1 MSPRPRTIADEAIL
15 DTTNRVIARAGPADL
30 TLAAVGR
37 EAGISPA
44 TLIQRFGSKRKL
56 LLAVARSE
64 TTATTARFV
73 EARRRSRSA
82 LGAAYRVLEEM
93 VAPEVT
99 PEALANRLAAQHLEL
114 RDPEFHRQMLAQA
127 RALRRGLRR
136 LLDEAV
142 TKRELRPCN
151 TRQLARTAQAVAS
164 GALASWAVHREGQ
177 ARRYVRTSLRALF
190 APLRPTARRRA
201 RKRAGRRKAR

>member
-1 MSPRPRTIADEAIL
+1 MSDETIL
-15 DTTNRVIARAGPADL
+15 DAASRVIARVGPADL

-37 EAGISPA
+37 EAGMAPA

-56 LLAVARSE
+56 LLAVARGANAA
-64 TTATTARFV
+64 TAARFA

-99 PEALANRLAAQHLEL
+99 PEAVANLLAAQQLEL
-114 RDPEFHRQMLAQA
+114 RDAEFHRQMLAQA
-127 RALRRGLRR
+127 RALRRELRR
-136 LLDEAV
+136 LFDEAV
-142 TKRELRPCN
+142 RKRELRPCN
-151 TRQLARTAQAVAS
+151 TRQLARTAQAVAH
-164 GALASWAVHREGQ
+164 GALATWAVHREGR

-190 APLRPTARRRA
+190 APLRPTARPRA
-201 RKRAGRRKAR
+201 RKLAGRRKAR